1 MKRLPSRAE
10 SCTGKG
16 AMSALE
22 AKKLARRIREKGERV
37 IAYRCIHCAGSW
49 HVGNTNTSKGMRRKP
64 EPVYEGDEQ

>member
-1 MKRLPSRAE
+1 
-10 SCTGKG
+10 
-16 AMSALE
+16 MSALE